1 MVLNVEVVELVLESF
16 SEGGSQ
22 TPQHERPGA
31 KELPA
36 WAFLRTCGE
45 MNDSVKK

>member
-31 KELPA
+31 KEIQSLGLFA
-36 WAFLRTCGE
+36 DVRKDE
-45 MNDSVKK
+45 